1 MTIWEVKL
9 LPLFTL
15 YTTNSG
21 ISLLYGSNG
30 VSKRVTVVCEKEST
44 KPCLC
49 SKLSLFK
56 TPWQILEVQ
65 LQLSSLDSSLPYLRP
80 LKWVTV
86 WLYNSRSIKH
96 TACQSWKCQNFNF
109 QLWLVTFF
117 IPLEVEGNTV
127 PHLKGLRCG
136 KDESTG
142 LSCGWMLSECCR

>member
-56 TPWQILEVQ
+56 MPRQILKVQ
-65 LQLSSLDSSLPYLRP
+65 LQLSPLDSSLPYLRAFP
-80 LKWVTV
+80 WVTV
-86 WLYNSRSIKH
+86 WPYISNGIENTTGPGTS
-96 TACQSWKCQNFNF
+96 NFA
-109 QLWLVTFF
+109 
-117 IPLEVEGNTV
+117 
-127 PHLKGLRCG
+127 R
-136 KDESTG
+136 
-142 LSCGWMLSECCR
+142 